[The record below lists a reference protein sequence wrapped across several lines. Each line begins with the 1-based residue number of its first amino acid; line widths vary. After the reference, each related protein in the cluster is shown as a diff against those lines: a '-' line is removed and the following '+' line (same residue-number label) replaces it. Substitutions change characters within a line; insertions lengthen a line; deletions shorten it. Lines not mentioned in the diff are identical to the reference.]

1 MQLIFHKSEK
11 YIEEDIFY
19 YISDQRDKHSMIKP
33 NKKDLISMTVESNN
47 LKSPNKE
54 EITNIFYPF
63 KKNSVDKIYI
73 GLSFSLFSNN
83 WAASYLRYLL
93 KVIKKDGSII
103 LPVYPEE
110 QASEKGM
117 WSRSFLENI
126 FTSRTGWTGTNN
138 VWAENDGV
146 MSMRIGKRFPEKKN
160 STLNFFLDEIG
171 NQSFRNEF
179 DNKKDNHLDLI
190 KRIWLTSKHS
200 SIVEKIIQDK
210 YASNKVIY
218 CDIGDNPS
226 LAFEINVSGYL
237 KIQKTIVVTDNN
249 SLYYDLDNY
258 FAYRNTAPCEKL
270 GFDTLKG
277 IGPLSPNIISIIYN
291 QDNREILDK
300 VIDICP
306 KANIIFYGRLDLAE
320 KSLKKYDICNYSS
333 IVATKLEDEKTIN
346 HYSDIIEKEIN
357 CEDKSNADKI
367 YVLTPK

>member
-1 MQLIFHKSEK
+1 M
-11 YIEEDIFY
+11 
-19 YISDQRDKHSMIKP
+19 
-33 NKKDLISMTVESNN
+33 
-47 LKSPNKE
+47 
-54 EITNIFYPF
+54 
-63 KKNSVDKIYI
+63 
-73 GLSFSLFSNN
+73 
-83 WAASYLRYLL
+83 
-93 KVIKKDGSII
+93 
-103 LPVYPEE
+103 
-110 QASEKGM
+110 
-117 WSRSFLENI
+117 
-126 FTSRTGWTGTNN
+126 
-138 VWAENDGV
+138 
-146 MSMRIGKRFPEKKN
+146 
-160 STLNFFLDEIG
+160 
-171 NQSFRNEF
+171 
-179 DNKKDNHLDLI
+179 
-190 KRIWLTSKHS
+190 TSKHS

-258 FAYRNTAPCEKL
+258 FAYRNIAPCEKL
-270 GFDTLKG
+270 GFDTLSG